1 VSYVER
7 GDAGSGDGFEDR
19 DYDRV
24 GIEPGMARAW
34 RRWGIE
40 PLEAA
45 RWIAHGITE
54 PVDAVRWS
62 PAVQP
67 EQVKELVEAGLD
79 SALLAR
85 WREHG
90 ASVKEAIAG
99 VAKGQSP
106 EDRTQQRSTSS
117 LRIAMRGTASGRGLR
132 AVIAAEAIQA
142 PADEADE
149 AFVQRMAELGSMAH
163 SYLRVGWVERDAL
176 PWALIGIDPLD
187 ARDWMLLGLTPAEA
201 AECEGKG
208 QGPVDVALEWWR
220 GGFQPEEIAPWLGA
234 GLTPEEAGDQK
245 ATGVTLEQAAVLRS
259 LRQGERRTGS

>member
-1 VSYVER
+1 MTYVER
-7 GDAGSGDGFEDR
+7 GDPGSDDGFEDR
-19 DYDRV
+19 DYERV
-24 GIEPGMARAW
+24 GIDPAMARSW

-62 PAVQP
+62 PAVRP
-67 EQVKELVEAGLD
+67 EQVQELVEAGLD

-99 VAKGQSP
+99 VANGQSP
-106 EDRTQQRSTSS
+106 EDRTQQRNTSS
-117 LRIAMRGTASGRGLR
+117 LRIAMRGTASSRGLR
-132 AVIAAEAIQA
+132 AVAAAEAVPA
-142 PADEADE
+142 PTDEADDE
-149 AFVQRMAELGSMAH
+149 LVTRMAELGNMSH
-163 SYLRVGWVERDAL
+163 SYLRVGWVESDAL

-201 AECEGKG
+201 AECERSGR
-208 QGPVDVALEWWR
+208 GPTDVALEWWR
-220 GGFQPEEIAPWLGA
+220 AGFQPEEIAPWLGA
-234 GLTPEEAGDQK
+234 GMTPEEAGDQK
-245 ATGVTLEQAAVLRS
+245 ATGVTLEQAAVMRS
-259 LRQGERRTGS
+259 LRGGERDR